1 MGLFWS
7 KNGGTCLDDDNGGN
21 MEHHGTCLGRIPPS
35 VQVPWRKK
43 SRRMWGRRL
52 FQWHL
57 WVYLILFAQTCQ
69 GDFQQVRH
77 IHMKSCFTH
86 RLALP
91 TAASLK
97 TSGSD
102 IHIRSIRATR
112 AIQQLRWQFL
122 CLSLAP
128 GLKVCNICLR
138 AIHHFLVTLWRT
150 ENVILAC
157 GPLGKASIA
166 AGAGISRH
174 CHQWSQSFWFTKF
187 VSFRGWEF
195 AWSFWI
201 RIILENFRKLGVWD
215 LLCPSRLYTQHLPPE
230 DSKVWC
236 LLPPSQYLQQELP
249 DVPQVPEVPE
259 VPQRLHNWHSLAKT
273 RLHFHLRSL
282 PSQLVSG
289 SHAGHSGHSGH
300 WTTHHTHQ
308 VHSSQPSG
316 RIFPIANHVCHGPT
330 CDHSSHSSH
339 SSHCRSSPCA
349 SCQTIA
355 LSEIHQTSRWTK
367 GRSSIRQTGSRH
379 RCHCHETSTRL
390 STAGSDHLNHHVNY
404 HLKQWRPWRELFPA
418 FRSSSIHDRPE
429 SPRAEKCPWW
439 AGGFHIHQRPWACNP
454 QGCWNSPNHST
465 FAVSGCSP
473 HILDRGPLSPAG
485 AFTEMPS
492 GPSAVACKMPL
503 AFHRPVMVSEIDVC

>member
-201 RIILENFRKLGVWD
+201 RIILENFRKLGVEISCVLRD
-215 LLCPSRLYTQHLPPE
+215 CIPST
-230 DSKVWC
+230 
-236 LLPPSQYLQQELP
+236 
-249 DVPQVPEVPE
+249 
-259 VPQRLHNWHSLAKT
+259 
-273 RLHFHLRSL
+273 FHLKTPRFDVCFLRLSIFSRNCPTSRKSRKSPKSL
-282 PSQLVSG
+282 SG
-289 SHAGHSGHSGH
+289 CIIG
-300 WTTHHTHQ
+300 
-308 VHSSQPSG
+308 
-316 RIFPIANHVCHGPT
+316 
-330 CDHSSHSSH
+330 
-339 SSHCRSSPCA
+339 
-349 SCQTIA
+349 IA
-355 LSEIHQTSRWTK
+355 LPRPGCIFIW
-367 GRSSIRQTGSRH
+367 G
-379 RCHCHETSTRL
+379 L
-390 STAGSDHLNHHVNY
+390 FHHN
-404 HLKQWRPWRELFPA
+404 
-418 FRSSSIHDRPE
+418 
-429 SPRAEKCPWW
+429 
-439 AGGFHIHQRPWACNP
+439 
-454 QGCWNSPNHST
+454 
-465 FAVSGCSP
+465 
-473 HILDRGPLSPAG
+473 
-485 AFTEMPS
+485 
-492 GPSAVACKMPL
+492 
-503 AFHRPVMVSEIDVC
+503 